1 MSDFNQAL
9 IDQIRNN
16 NGDVTEGYFAGRQ
29 VLILTTTGAK
39 SGETRESPLV
49 YSRDGGD
56 LVIVASKGGAPT
68 HPAWYHNL
76 VANPRV
82 KVEAN
87 GETFDADAVVVDTD
101 ERRRLYDQ
109 HADLHASFRDY
120 EAKTSRV
127 IPVIRLKRRGSAV
140 AAA

>member
-9 IDQIRNN
+9 IDQIRANQ
-16 NGDVTEGYFAGRQ
+16 GQVIEGYFAGRQ

-39 SGETRESPLV
+39 SGETRESPLA
-49 YSRDGGD
+49 YSRDAND
-56 LVIVASKGGAPT
+56 LVIVASMGGAPT
-68 HPAWYHNL
+68 HPSWYHNL

-87 GETFDADAVVVDTD
+87 GETFEADAIVVDPD

-109 HADLHASFRDY
+109 HADLHASFKDY
-120 EAKTSRV
+120 EGLTSRV

>member
-9 IDQIRNN
+9 IDQIRAN
-16 NGDVTEGYFAGRQ
+16 NGQVTEGYFAGRQ

-39 SGETRESPLV
+39 TGETRESPLA
-49 YSRDGGD
+49 YSRDGND
-56 LVIVASKGGAPT
+56 LVIVASMGGAPK

-76 VANPRV
+76 VVNPRV

-87 GETFDADAVVVDTD
+87 GETFEATADVVDPA
-101 ERRRLYDQ
+101 ERRRLYDR
-109 HADLHASFRDY
+109 HAELHASFKDY

-127 IPVIRLKRRGSAV
+127 IPVIRLKRRASSV

>member
-9 IDQIRNN
+9 IEQIRANH
-16 NGDVTEGYFAGRQ
+16 GQVTEGYFAGRQ

-39 SGETRESPLV
+39 TGETRESPLA
-49 YSRDGGD
+49 YSRDGDD
-56 LVIVASKGGAPT
+56 LVIVASMGGGPNN
-68 HPAWYHNL
+68 PAWYHNL
-76 VANPRV
+76 VANPTV

-87 GETFDADAVVVDTD
+87 GETFEARAEVADPV

-109 HADLHASFRDY
+109 HADLHTGFKDY
-120 EAKTSRV
+120 ETKTSRV
-127 IPVIRLKRRGSAV
+127 IPVIKLKRRASSI

>member
-1 MSDFNQAL
+1 MSDFNQTL
-9 IDQIRNN
+9 IDEIRTNH
-16 NGDVTEGYFAGRQ
+16 GQVTEGYFAGRQ

-39 SGETRESPLV
+39 SGKRRESPLA
-49 YSRDGGD
+49 YSRDGD
-56 LVIVASKGGAPT
+56 DVVIVASMGGAPT

-76 VANPRV
+76 LANPRV

-87 GETFDADAVVVDTD
+87 GETFEADAVVVDSD

-109 HADLHASFRDY
+109 HADLHASFKDY
-120 EAKTSRV
+120 EARTSRV

>member
-9 IDQIRNN
+9 INQIRNN
-16 NGDVTEGYFAGRQ
+16 HGQVTEGYFTGRQ

-39 SGETRESPLV
+39 SGQPRESPLA
-49 YSRDGGD
+49 YSRDGND
-56 LVIVASKGGAPT
+56 LVIVASMGGAPQ

-87 GETFDADAVVVDTD
+87 GETFEADALVVDPD

-109 HADLHASFRDY
+109 HADLHASFKDY
-120 EAKTSRV
+120 EAQTSRV
-127 IPVIRLKRRGSAV
+127 IPVIRLKRRGSAS

>member
-9 IDQIRNN
+9 IDQIRANH
-16 NGDVTEGYFAGRQ
+16 GQVSEGYFAGRQ

-39 SGETRESPLV
+39 TGETRESPLA
-49 YSRDGGD
+49 YSRDGSD
-56 LVIVASKGGAPT
+56 LVIVASMGGGPSN
-68 HPAWYHNL
+68 PAWYHNL

-87 GETFDADAVVVDTD
+87 GETFEATAEVVDPV

-109 HADLHASFRDY
+109 HADLHVGFKDY

-127 IPVIRLKRRGSAV
+127 IPVIRLKRRASSV